1 MAVRLEADASRGGS
15 RAPLRGSSPVMWLFF
30 TRRLRM
36 WLILTVVVPL
46 TTGLLRRIGR
56 RLEQRNGSSGISRAL
71 LKAGDLGDRARSTLR
86 GGRRAH

>member
-1 MAVRLEADASRGGS
+1 
-15 RAPLRGSSPVMWLFF
+15 MWLFF

-46 TTGLLRRIGR
+46 GTGLLRRVGSA
-56 RLEQRNGSSGISRAL
+56 LERRNGSTSVSRAL

>member
-1 MAVRLEADASRGGS
+1 
-15 RAPLRGSSPVMWLFF
+15 MWLFF

-56 RLEQRNGSSGISRAL
+56 RLERRRGPSSVSRAL
-71 LKAGDLGDRARSTLR
+71 LRAGDLGDRARATLR
-86 GGRRAH
+86 GGRRTA